1 MAFPDKNYTLG
12 KGKVFFDQFAAGT
25 KIKTGERYFGNT
37 PEFNLTSESE
47 TLDHFDSDAG
57 VRSKD
62 DSVLLELNRTGTFI
76 TDHISPEN
84 LALFF
89 LGAASQV
96 SQTSA
101 TAVEESFTVKKGL
114 WYQLGTAIRP
124 EGVVNVSTFSMT
136 DDADPTPGTIAASG
150 NYEVDTANGRFR
162 ILPDAVAV
170 ADGDVVIVTYDRG
183 IATVNRVV
191 TAGNAEV
198 YGAMRFIATNPKGE
212 KFNYYFPY
220 VAIRPNGDFA
230 LKGEEWQQ
238 LGFNVEV
245 LKLDDTTESMYIAN
259 VE

>member
-12 KGKVFFDQFAAGT
+12 KGRLFFDQFAVGT
-25 KIKTGERYFGNT
+25 KTKTGERYFGNT

-89 LGAASQV
+89 LGEASV
-96 SQTSA
+96 ESQTSSSA
-101 TAVEESFTVKKGL
+101 IEETFTVKKGL
-114 WYQLGTAIRP
+114 WYQLGTSVRP
-124 EGVVNVSTFSMT
+124 EGVVSISNFAME
-136 DDADPTPGTIAASG
+136 DDSEVTIPAAG
-150 NYEVDTANGRFR
+150 NYEVDAANGRFR
-162 ILPDAVAV
+162 ILPDSAVV
-170 ADGDVVIVTYDRG
+170 ADDDTVTVTYDRG
-183 IATVNRVV
+183 AATINRVV

-198 YGAMRFIATNPKGE
+198 YGALRFIATNPKGE

-245 LKLDDTTESMYIAN
+245 LKLDDSTESMYVTN

>member
-12 KGKVFFDQFAAGT
+12 KGRLFFDQFAAGT
-25 KIKTGERYFGNT
+25 KTKTGERYFGNT

-89 LGAASQV
+89 LGEASVVSQSTATAAS
-96 SQTSA
+96 
-101 TAVEESFTVKKGL
+101 ENITVKKGL
-114 WYQLGTAIRP
+114 WYQLGTAVRP
-124 EGVVNVSTFSMT
+124 EGVVNISNFTME
-136 DDADPTPGTIAASG
+136 DDLSATIAAA
-150 NYEVDTANGRFR
+150 NYEVDAANGRFR
-162 ILPDAVAV
+162 ILPDAADV
-170 ADGDVVIVTYDRG
+170 ADNDVVTVTYD
-183 IATVNRVV
+183 IAAATINRVV

-198 YGAMRFIATNPKGE
+198 YGALRFIATNPKGE

-245 LKLDDTTESMYIAN
+245 LKLDDSTESMYVTN